1 MKVKLLTSRAI
12 LEDRNTIPGDFQ
24 KPNRS
29 GYALVLKASGDGF
42 PIRRIRRWQERQSW
56 VPIRSIP
63 IQAGPEFPAWQA
75 LFGSPGRAP
84 RRAAAGAVN

>member
-1 MKVKLLTSRAI
+1 MKMKLLTSRAI
-12 LEDRNTIPGDFQ
+12 LEDRNIPGDFQ

-29 GYALVLKASGDGF
+29 GYARVLKASGDGF
-42 PIRRIRRWQERQSW
+42 PIRRIRRWQERRSR

-75 LFGSPGRAP
+75 LFGSPRK
-84 RRAAAGAVN
+84 RHEEQRQGAVN